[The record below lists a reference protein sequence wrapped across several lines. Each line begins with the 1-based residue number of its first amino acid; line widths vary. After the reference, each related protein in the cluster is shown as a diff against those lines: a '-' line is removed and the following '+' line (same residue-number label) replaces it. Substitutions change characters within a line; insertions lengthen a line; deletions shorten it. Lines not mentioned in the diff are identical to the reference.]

1 MIAGDQIVSLIALV
15 MALVLALAN
24 IRGRKLPIGSMATM
38 VLIWGLILVALT
50 LFFARTGGNLSR

>member
-1 MIAGDQIVSLIALV
+1 MSAGDQIVSVIALV